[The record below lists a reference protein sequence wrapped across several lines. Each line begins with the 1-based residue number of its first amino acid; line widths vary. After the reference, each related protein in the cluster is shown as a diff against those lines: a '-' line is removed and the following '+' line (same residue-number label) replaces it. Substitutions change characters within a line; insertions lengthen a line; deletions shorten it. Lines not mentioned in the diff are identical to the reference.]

1 MKRYCERLKRYT
13 PSPPSPSSGCS
24 NIFPIVSVWIGAT
37 GRPGD
42 LGAHFHAH
50 EFTRL
55 VKMNRDITLTVPGL
69 DGIIEVASG
78 QKIVYLVLVRKLA
91 FLNFVHPR
99 RGVQVA
105 PVDVGLRFRSPVL
118 KRVVPGKPERRQHA
132 DD

>member
-24 NIFPIVSVWIGAT
+24 NIFPSASAWIGAT

-50 EFTRL
+50 EL
-55 VKMNRDITLTVPGL
+55 VRGVKINRNVTAAVPGL

-78 QKIVYLVLVRKLA
+78 QKIVYLVRKLA

-105 PVDVGLRFRSPVL
+105 PVDVGLRFRSPV
-118 KRVVPGKPERRQHA
+118 
-132 DD
+132 